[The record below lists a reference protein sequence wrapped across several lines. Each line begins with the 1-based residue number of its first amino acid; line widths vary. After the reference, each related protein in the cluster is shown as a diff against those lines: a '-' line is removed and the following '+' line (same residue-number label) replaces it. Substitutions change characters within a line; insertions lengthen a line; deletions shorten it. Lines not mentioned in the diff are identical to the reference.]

1 MKYIIFFALLAFTAF
16 ACSETIEY
24 SIYES
29 ATNKELSS
37 GVRHYTSKDL
47 IVRRLDQDLV
57 KKYLELEHG
66 YRIGASLRSEKQITG
81 FGLQFNKTD
90 SDFSWEWYDKSDGT
104 KFIKRQGGTLVR
116 IKTTGLPL
124 SESLSSVEFL
134 DDTKFG
140 FILNSKGET
149 ETHYIIIKKG
159 SVLNFN

>member
-1 MKYIIFFALLAFTAF
+1 MKYIIFLASLVFASL

-29 ATNKELSS
+29 STNKELSS

-47 IVRRLDQDLV
+47 TVKRLDQGLV

-66 YRIGASLRSEKQITG
+66 YRIGASLRSEKQLTG

-90 SDFSWEWYDKSDGT
+90 SDFSWEWYDKSDGA
-104 KFIKRQGGTLVR
+104 KFVKRQGGTFVKIR
-116 IKTTGLPL
+116 TTGLPA

-140 FILNSKGET
+140 FILNSKGEK